1 VRLGNAHLNQIIMK
15 AVFFLIGMA
24 MTTIGIVLPVVS
36 SVTGF
41 LMDTKG
47 HAMVV
52 VYVLFAGIVGG
63 GILIKKSNI

>member
-1 VRLGNAHLNQIIMK
+1 MK
-15 AVFFLIGMA
+15 SVIFLTGMA

-41 LMDTKG
+41 LMDTRG
-47 HAMVV
+47 HAMIV

>member
-1 VRLGNAHLNQIIMK
+1 MK
-15 AVFFLIGMA
+15 AVIFLIGMA

>member
-1 VRLGNAHLNQIIMK
+1 MK
-15 AVFFLIGMA
+15 SVIFSIGLA
-24 MTTIGIVLPVVS
+24 MTMIGIVLPVVS

-41 LMDTKG
+41 MMDTKG

-63 GILIKKSNI
+63 GLLIKKSNV

>member
-1 VRLGNAHLNQIIMK
+1 
-15 AVFFLIGMA
+15 MA

>member
-1 VRLGNAHLNQIIMK
+1 MK
-15 AVFFLIGMA
+15 AVIFSIGMA

>member
-1 VRLGNAHLNQIIMK
+1 MK
-15 AVFFLIGMA
+15 SVIFLTGMV

-41 LMDTKG
+41 LMDTRG
-47 HAMVV
+47 HAMIV

-63 GILIKKSNI
+63 GLLIKKSNI